1 MSRHITQ
8 LPLVASGGVSKE
20 PQGLKMSIKKHANLI
35 ENPLFDD
42 PIFLEILNNNLGGLD
57 SLLFEYHYNIRWVD
71 SMGVAC
77 DDFQVDLGLP
87 RGFPYFQR
95 HFPSTAVS
103 QIAVKNPT
111 RSRPEKTCQEIR

>member
-8 LPLVASGGVSKE
+8 LPLIASGGVSKE

-42 PIFLEILNNNLGGLD
+42 PIFLKIPNNNFGGLD

-77 DDFQVDLGLP
+77 DDFQDDSGLP
-87 RGFPYFQR
+87 LGFPYFQR

-111 RSRPEKTCQEIR
+111 RSRPEKMCQEIR